1 MFKVDGKYG
10 NVHING
16 RSIDIDRINI
26 TELNNYVEKL
36 ESKRLEIIEQQNNY
50 LSQLIK
56 GEE

>member
-26 TELNNYVEKL
+26 TELNNYVK
-36 ESKRLEIIEQQNNY
+36 KIRKQKIGDY
-50 LSQLIK
+50 WTTK
-56 GEE
+56 

>member
-36 ESKRLEIIEQQNNY
+36 ESKRLQ
-50 LSQLIK
+50 
-56 GEE
+56 

>member
-1 MFKVDGKYG
+1 MFKVDVKYG

-36 ESKRLEIIEQQNNY
+36 ESKRLVIIEQQNNY

-56 GEE
+56 GVE